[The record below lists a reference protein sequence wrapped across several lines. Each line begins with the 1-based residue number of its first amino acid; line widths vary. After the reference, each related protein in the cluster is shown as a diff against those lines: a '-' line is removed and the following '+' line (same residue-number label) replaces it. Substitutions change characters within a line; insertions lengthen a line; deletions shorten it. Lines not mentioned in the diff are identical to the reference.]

1 MENLDKHVDSEFID
15 MENDYEVQYWTSQLK
30 VTNDQLKEA
39 VEEVGNKIEWVKV
52 YLNKA

>member
-1 MENLDKHVDSEFID
+1 MENSDKYADSEFID
-15 MENDYEVQYWTSQLK
+15 LENDYELQYWTSKLK

-39 VEEVGNKIEWVKV
+39 VHEVGNGIAQVKV